1 MNFPKSVQINEVVLR
16 DGLQLE
22 KKIVSVEEK
31 KLLFDQLI
39 KAGVSTIE
47 FGSFVH
53 PRLVPQMANS
63 GDFYSNVA
71 DQVKDLSL
79 IALIPNL
86 KGAEIAHL
94 NDVKEVNFVFSAS
107 DTHNLQNVHK
117 TTAESLKELKE
128 IQDFCLKKNILLGV
142 SIATTF
148 GCPFEGEVPVE
159 RIKSVL
165 AEVIAIQVNKISLAD
180 TTGMAN
186 PKQVYDLLIG
196 LRSDF
201 PGQKFNLH
209 FHNTRGMG
217 LSNILAAMEAGVD
230 SFDAAL
236 GGLGGCPFAPGA
248 TGNVCTEDVVHMLHS
263 MGIETGL
270 TLDDLLEASK
280 TLTKIVEHETPS
292 YIRSAGPYNRKY
304 PVPTITK

>member
-31 KLLFDQLI
+31 KLLFDQLV

-63 GDFYSNVA
+63 GELYSLVA
-71 DQVKDLSL
+71 DEYKELSL

-86 KGAEIAHL
+86 RGAEIAHSH
-94 NDVKEVNFVFSAS
+94 DVKEVNFVFSAS

-128 IQDFCLKKNILLGV
+128 IQDFCLKKNILLSV

-230 SFDAAL
+230 SFDASL

-263 MGIETGL
+263 MGIESGL
-270 TLDDLLEASK
+270 SLDNLLEASK